1 MKRILVFGATSAIC
15 HELLKLYA
23 QSGSDF
29 YLLARDGGKLKAV
42 AADLKARGGTVS
54 GEAYFDFNSWESIA
68 ETVLDAKAKLGHLD
82 LILVAHGTLPNAEDC
97 EVSLGAVKACMDD
110 NFTSAAVVIQ
120 SAAQQLAL
128 QGAGT
133 LAVLSS
139 VAGDRGRKSNYVYG
153 AAKAG
158 IDTLLQGLQGR
169 FFDTDIRVVNVKPGM
184 IKTPMTQGMKQGAL
198 WSSPQAIAPTIH
210 SAIARGRPVCYAPGY
225 WRFIMFFIRCLPT
238 SVMARLPI

>member
-15 HELLKLYA
+15 HELLNLYA

-97 EVSLGAVKACMDD
+97 EVSLGVVKACMDD

-133 LAVLSS
+133 LAVL
-139 VAGDRGRKSNYVYG
+139 
-153 AAKAG
+153 
-158 IDTLLQGLQGR
+158 
-169 FFDTDIRVVNVKPGM
+169 P
-184 IKTPMTQGMKQGAL
+184 P
-198 WSSPQAIAPTIH
+198 
-210 SAIARGRPVCYAPGY
+210 
-225 WRFIMFFIRCLPT
+225 
-238 SVMARLPI
+238 